1 MGRATIVSG
10 GPTGRYTIAL
20 DYGTAERDARV
31 AKFDAKIAEM
41 EDRAIWQQGQVD
53 GFQGGLDSL
62 AVDGN
67 HRNCNRRH
75 RPGPQRNVAQQTRQ

>member
-31 AKFDAKIAEM
+31 ASLTPRSRRWKIA
-41 EDRAIWQQGQVD
+41 R
-53 GFQGGLDSL
+53 F
-62 AVDGN
+62 GN
-67 HRNCNRRH
+67 KGR
-75 RPGPQRNVAQQTRQ
+75 

>member
-31 AKFDAKIAEM
+31 AK
-41 EDRAIWQQGQVD
+41 
-53 GFQGGLDSL
+53 LS
-62 AVDGN
+62 
-67 HRNCNRRH
+67 
-75 RPGPQRNVAQQTRQ
+75 

>member
-10 GPTGRYTIAL
+10 GANGRYTIAL

-41 EDRAIWQQGQVD
+41 EDRATATRAG
-53 GFQGGLDSL
+53 
-62 AVDGN
+62 
-67 HRNCNRRH
+67 RRIS
-75 RPGPQRNVAQQTRQ
+75 RRA